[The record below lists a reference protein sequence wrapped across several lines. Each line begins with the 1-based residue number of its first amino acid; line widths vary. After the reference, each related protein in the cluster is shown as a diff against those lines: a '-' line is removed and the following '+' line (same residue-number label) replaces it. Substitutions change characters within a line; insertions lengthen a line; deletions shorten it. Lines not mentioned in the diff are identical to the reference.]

1 MLMGT
6 YTHREVYTMNIS
18 YKATAQSSVSQSKL
32 IQTFFKSDVIKIE
45 DNYKLYQQYVLQ
57 PASHNLCTP
66 NGIYYCLLAY

>member
-32 IQTFFKSDVIKIE
+32 IQTFFKSDVVKIE

>member
-18 YKATAQSSVSQSKL
+18 YKATAQSSASQSKV
-32 IQTFFKSDVIKIE
+32 IRTFFKSDVIKIE